1 LWRRAKE
8 EEGGNDDKIEGNRE
22 IVWAGVG
29 VVCVCTLIGEL
40 DFGWLLGRG
49 YISSG
54 RGRGGGRGKQNMCV
68 SLGVE
73 GGEEGRD
80 LEWVKENGKEE
91 KEEDDAN

>member
-1 LWRRAKE
+1 
-8 EEGGNDDKIEGNRE
+8 
-22 IVWAGVG
+22 
-29 VVCVCTLIGEL
+29 
-40 DFGWLLGRG
+40 
-49 YISSG
+49 
-54 RGRGGGRGKQNMCV
+54 MCV